1 MSVTRIDVLH
11 SPASSS
17 LPLGVVVWRSVA
29 VLFAGLMCAMVL
41 TGAGQQ
47 PVNLWLAASAVP
59 IALVFLYLVLLPGV
73 TFFPEHRREFLH
85 EIPPP
90 GIFALPR
97 IWPRYRVAQAGV
109 LGVGIPIALTYLSTT
124 VLDPLLRSVTGIS
137 TEITGENRND
147 WYAGVPVAWMT
158 LTIVAHVIAEE
169 ILFRGLGLSLWQFR
183 DHVRD
188 RRLRAALL
196 GGVMLW
202 YVVVSVALFGFS
214 HAEFGAWNVLSAATL
229 GLVFFPLVLKTRS
242 LWPAIVAHAMG
253 NLDSYGVLNWI
264 R

>member
-1 MSVTRIDVLH
+1 MTRIDVLH

-47 PVNLWLAASAVP
+47 PVNPWLAASAVP

-124 VLDPLLRSVTGIS
+124 VLDPLLRVDGHRKLPTG
-137 TEITGENRND
+137 G
-147 WYAGVPVAWMT
+147 
-158 LTIVAHVIAEE
+158 H
-169 ILFRGLGLSLWQFR
+169 LWR
-183 DHVRD
+183 I
-188 RRLRAALL
+188 
-196 GGVMLW
+196 
-202 YVVVSVALFGFS
+202 
-214 HAEFGAWNVLSAATL
+214 
-229 GLVFFPLVLKTRS
+229 
-242 LWPAIVAHAMG
+242 LWPWFLPAYGQIVPH
-253 NLDSYGVLNWI
+253 LL
-264 R
+264 